1 MSGNDWPP
9 LVPDPPGQEGKWPEI
24 LPTIPSIDQGRTSM
38 SSEDRVTLDAYSL
51 TNAYHQLQTNAYK
64 QHLQPV
70 PVGSEFLCKDN
81 LKMRVI
87 QDGQKMEWDL
97 IRLAVSR
104 RSNGLSEGCNKE
116 DKALDGPERS
126 SCLCTGSPGLKA
138 VAIVKKR
145 RRQKM
150 TLRKKKQLEN
160 RSLFCGPK
168 KIKEAPADGRNNK
181 NPKGADGFKDG
192 KKKRKSKKSKTG
204 GENAQVAVVAHEVG
218 LSYFLS

>member
-1 MSGNDWPP
+1 MSGNDWPL
-9 LVPDPPGQEGKWPEI
+9 LVPDPPGQEGKWPVI
-24 LPTIPSIDQGRTSM
+24 MPTIPSINQGRTSM

-81 LKMRVI
+81 LKMRVV

-97 IRLAVSR
+97 MRVAVSK

-116 DKALDGPERS
+116 DKALDGPQPS
-126 SCLCTGSPGLKA
+126 SCLYTGSPGLKA
-138 VAIVKKR
+138 VPIVKKR

-168 KIKEAPADGRNNK
+168 KAKEAPADGRNSK
-181 NPKGADGFKDG
+181 NPNGADDPKYG
-192 KKKRKSKKSKTG
+192 KKKRKPKKLKAG
-204 GENAQVAVVAHEVG
+204 GENAQEAAVGPEVG
-218 LSYFLS
+218 LS